1 MIWGQFSR
9 EAGAMGGDEDGR
21 GWGGTVL
28 HLPSRMSFIQGI
40 IQHQPRHYGRS
51 MPVNTYVLSFWLD
64 CSFSQFTLMKRSVL
78 VQTVVLTGTWWQ
90 QQVPASEENQPQQPD
105 GGKLSSSKTQ
115 LQLVPSEPQLPS
127 SSWVY
132 GEDRRLKQNK

>member
-1 MIWGQFSR
+1 M
-9 EAGAMGGDEDGR
+9 
-21 GWGGTVL
+21 
-28 HLPSRMSFIQGI
+28 
-40 IQHQPRHYGRS
+40 
-51 MPVNTYVLSFWLD
+51 
-64 CSFSQFTLMKRSVL
+64 

-115 LQLVPSEPQLPS
+115 LQLVPSEPQLPA

-132 GEDRRLKQNK
+132 GEEIKKNKPKQVKIPFASHCPLLDRQG